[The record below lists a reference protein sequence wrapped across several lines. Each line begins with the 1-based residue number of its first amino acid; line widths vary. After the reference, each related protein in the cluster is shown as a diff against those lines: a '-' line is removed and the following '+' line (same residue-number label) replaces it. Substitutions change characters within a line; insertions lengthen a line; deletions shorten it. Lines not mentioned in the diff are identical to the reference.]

1 MTCEQPGFCDRGS
14 QGRCTSRFGS
24 HRCDGPHRAGRL
36 TIRANGPIFHMVAA
50 SPAPPSS
57 VPPSTVLTAPPPWLS
72 GAHMAKVPPPAGPTP
87 AEGQGKAIWTH
98 RCLPLIRQGLIG
110 WPGVCSGWAAGR
122 WRRVDLRIRGN
133 WDQAPGK
140 YSDRGPKSGNLR

>member
-1 MTCEQPGFCDRGS
+1 
-14 QGRCTSRFGS
+14 
-24 HRCDGPHRAGRL
+24 
-36 TIRANGPIFHMVAA
+36 MVAA
-50 SPAPPSS
+50 SPRATIVGTTVHRAHCPSS
-57 VPPSTVLTAPPPWLS
+57 LALWGPHGKSATPCGPDAGGRPGEGHLDPSMPSSDPHA
-72 GAHMAKVPPPAGPTP
+72 
-87 AEGQGKAIWTH
+87 
-98 RCLPLIRQGLIG
+98 LIG